1 MAGEESITLLVPLN
15 YRPHQSLIERFDPR
29 ARWIFSFLLMAA
41 ILFFWDIRFLIFFFI
56 ISFTQYFLTRLSWK
70 ETRRGWIFILIL
82 ISMMV
87 LVNTII
93 TSAGTI
99 GAVARGGHDVFVWN
113 SQLPLTGWKI
123 HFSLTAERLWFGLTQ
138 IVRLLAITSMFLILP
153 FTMDPRLY
161 GATFAGMGLPARV
174 AYSFDLAFRFIPTL
188 GRDFSITMDA
198 QKARGYEVDKIKGGL
213 FAQIRKVAP
222 LLIPVTMN
230 AILSGEDI
238 ADAMD
243 LRCFG
248 TGKRTWIIK
257 LAYRWYDYVLIGFGG
272 VVLFTTLIIHYGLKM
287 GDFWM
292 PTWFP
297 GIF

>member
-1 MAGEESITLLVPLN
+1 MLVPLN

-29 ARWIFSFLLMAA
+29 ARWIFSLLMMGA
-41 ILFFWDIRFLIFFFI
+41 ILFYWDIRFLAFFFI
-56 ISFTQYFLTRLSWK
+56 ISFIQYFLTRLSWK
-70 ETRRGWIFILIL
+70 ETRRGWIFIFIL

-99 GAVARGGHDVFVWN
+99 GAVIKGGHDILAWN
-113 SQLPLTGWKI
+113 VTLPLTGWDI
-123 HFSLTAERLWFGLTQ
+123 HFNLTAERLWFGLTQ
-138 IVRLLAITSMFLILP
+138 IVRLLAISCMFLILP
-153 FTMDPRLY
+153 FTLDPRIY
-161 GATFAGMGLPARV
+161 GSTFAGMGLPAQL

-188 GRDFSITMDA
+188 GRDFNITMDA
-198 QKARGYEVDKIKGGL
+198 QKARGYEVEKIKGGL
-213 FAQIRKVAP
+213 FSQIRKVAP

-257 LAYRWYDYVLIGFGG
+257 LTYHWYDYGLIAFGG
-272 VVLFTTLIIHYGLKM
+272 AVLLATFLIHYGYKL

-292 PTWFP
+292 PAWFP

>member
-1 MAGEESITLLVPLN
+1 MLVPLSF
-15 YRPHQSLIERFDPR
+15 RPHHTLIERFDPR
-29 ARWIFSFLLMAA
+29 ARWIFSFLMMIA
-41 ILFFWDIRFLIFFFI
+41 IVYFWDIRFLVFFFI
-56 ISFTQYFLTRLSWK
+56 ISFTQYFLARLTWK
-70 ETRRGWIFILIL
+70 ETHRGWIFIIIL

-99 GAVARGGHDVFVWN
+99 GAVAKGGHNILDWN
-113 SQLPLTGWKI
+113 VVTPLTGWKI

-138 IVRLLAITSMFLILP
+138 IVRLLAITSMFLVLP

-161 GATFAGMGLPARV
+161 GSTFSGMGLPARL

-188 GRDFSITMDA
+188 ARDFNITMDA
-198 QKARGYEVDKIKGGL
+198 QKARGYEVEKIKGGL
-213 FAQIRKVAP
+213 FSQVRKVAP

-243 LRCFG
+243 LRCFD

-257 LAYRWYDYVLIGFGG
+257 LTYRWYDYVLMTFSGM
-272 VVLFTTLIIHYGLKM
+272 VLLATLVIHYGYKI

-292 PTWFP
+292 PTWFL
-297 GIF
+297 GLFL

>member
-1 MAGEESITLLVPLN
+1 MLVPLSF
-15 YRPHQSLIERFDPR
+15 RPHDSVIERFDPR
-29 ARWIFSFLLMAA
+29 ARWYFSFLMMTA
-41 ILFFWDIRFLIFFFI
+41 IIFFWDIRFLAFFFI
-56 ISFTQYFLTRLSWK
+56 VSFVQYFLTRLTWK
-70 ETRRGWIFILIL
+70 ETRRAWIFIFFL

-99 GAVARGGHDVFVWN
+99 GAVAEGGHEIFVWDAT
-113 SQLPLTGWKI
+113 LPLTGWEV

-138 IVRLLAITSMFLILP
+138 IVRMLAITCLFLVLP
-153 FTMDPRLY
+153 FTLDPRLY
-161 GATFAGMGLPARV
+161 GSTFSGMGIPARL

-188 GRDFSITMDA
+188 ARDFNVTMDA
-198 QKARGYEVDKIKGGL
+198 QKARGYEVEKITGGL
-213 FAQIRKVAP
+213 FSQVRKVVP

-248 TGKRTWIIK
+248 TGKRSWIIK
-257 LAYRWYDYVLIGFGG
+257 LTYRWYDFGLIAFSGAVLIA
-272 VVLFTTLIIHYGLKM
+272 TLIIHYYFQL

-297 GIF
+297 DLFY

>member
-1 MAGEESITLLVPLN
+1 MLVPLN
-15 YRPHQSLIERFDPR
+15 YRPHLSLIERFDPR
-29 ARWIFSFLLMAA
+29 ARWIFSFFLMIA

-56 ISFTQYFLTRLSWK
+56 LSFVQYYLSRLTWK
-70 ETRRGWIFILIL
+70 DTHRGWVFIFIL

-87 LVNTII
+87 LVNTIM

-99 GAVARGGHDVFVWN
+99 GAVAKGGHEIFAWKAA
-113 SQLPLTGWKI
+113 LPITGWDI
-123 HFSLTAERLWFGLTQ
+123 HFSLTAERVWFGLTQ
-138 IVRLLAITSMFLILP
+138 IIRLLAITCMFLILP
-153 FTMDPRLY
+153 FTMDPRMY
-161 GATFAGMGLPARV
+161 GSTFAGMGLPARV

-188 GRDFSITMDA
+188 ARDFNVTMDA
-198 QKARGYEVDKIKGGL
+198 QKARGYEVEKIKGGV
-213 FAQIRKVAP
+213 FSQIRKVAP

-257 LAYRWYDYVLIGFGG
+257 LTFRWYDYTLISFGG
-272 VVLFTTLIIHYGLKM
+272 LVLLATVIIHYGLKL

-292 PTWFP
+292 PAWFP
-297 GIF
+297 GLF

>member
-1 MAGEESITLLVPLN
+1 MLVPLSF
-15 YRPHQSLIERFDPR
+15 RPHDTLIERFDPR
-29 ARWIFSFLLMAA
+29 ARWIFSLLMMGA
-41 ILFFWDIRFLIFFFI
+41 ILFYWDIRFLLFFFI
-56 ISFTQYFLTRLSWK
+56 ISFTQYILARLTWK
-70 ETRRGWIFILIL
+70 ETHKGWTFIFIL

-99 GAVARGGHDVFVWN
+99 GAVATGGHDVLVWDAFT
-113 SQLPLTGWKI
+113 PLTGWKI

-138 IVRLLAITSMFLILP
+138 VVRLLAITSMFLVLP
-153 FTMDPRLY
+153 FTLDPRLY
-161 GATFAGMGLPARV
+161 GSTFSGMGFPARL

-188 GRDFSITMDA
+188 ARDFKITLDA
-198 QKARGYEVDKIKGGL
+198 QKARGYEVEKIKGGL
-213 FAQIRKVAP
+213 FSQVRKVAP
-222 LLIPVTMN
+222 LIIPVTMN

-243 LRCFG
+243 LRCFD

-257 LAYRWYDYVLIGFGG
+257 LTYHWYDYALMTFSA
-272 VVLFTTLIIHYGLKM
+272 VVLVATLIINYGFKL

-292 PTWFP
+292 PDWFL
-297 GIF
+297 GLFHIIA

>member
-1 MAGEESITLLVPLN
+1 MLVPLN
-15 YRPHQSLIERFDPR
+15 YRPHLSLIERFDPR
-29 ARWIFSFLLMAA
+29 ARWIFSFLIMMA
-41 ILFFWDIRFLIFFFI
+41 ILFFWDIRFLAFFFV
-56 ISFTQYFLTRLSWK
+56 ISFTQYFFTRLNWK
-70 ETRRGWIFILIL
+70 ETRRGWTFIFIL

-99 GAVARGGHDVFVWN
+99 GAVTKGGHEIVTWYAT
-113 SQLPLTGWKI
+113 LPLTGWDI
-123 HFSLTAERLWFGLTQ
+123 HFSLTAERVWFGLTQ
-138 IVRLLAITSMFLILP
+138 IVRLLAITCMFLILP
-153 FTMDPRLY
+153 FTLDPRLY
-161 GATFAGMGLPARV
+161 GSTFAGMGLPARL

-188 GRDFSITMDA
+188 ARDFSVTMDA
-198 QKARGYEVDKIKGGL
+198 QKARGYEIEKIKGGV
-213 FAQIRKVAP
+213 FSQIRKVAP

-243 LRCFG
+243 LRSFG

-257 LAYRWYDYVLIGFGG
+257 LAYHWYDFILISFGVMVL
-272 VVLFTTLIIHYGLKM
+272 LATLIIHYGFKL
-287 GDFWM
+287 GEFWM

>member
-1 MAGEESITLLVPLN
+1 MLVPLN

-29 ARWIFSFLLMAA
+29 ARWIFSLLMMGA

-56 ISFTQYFLTRLSWK
+56 ISFIQYFLTRLSWK
-70 ETRRGWIFILIL
+70 ETHRGWIFIFIL

-99 GAVARGGHDVFVWN
+99 GAVIKGGHDILVWN
-113 SQLPLTGWKI
+113 ATLPLTGWDI
-123 HFSLTAERLWFGLTQ
+123 HFNLTAERIWFGLTQ
-138 IVRLLAITSMFLILP
+138 IVRLLAISCMFLILP
-153 FTMDPRLY
+153 FTMDPRIY
-161 GATFAGMGLPARV
+161 GSTFAGMGLPARL

-198 QKARGYEVDKIKGGL
+198 QKARGYEVDKVKGGL
-213 FAQIRKVAP
+213 FSQIRKVAP

-257 LAYRWYDYVLIGFGG
+257 LTYRWYDYGLIAFGG
-272 VVLFTTLIIHYGLKM
+272 AVLLATLIIHYGFQL

-292 PTWFP
+292 PAWFP
-297 GIF
+297 GVF